1 MKNNR
6 RLNNVSSDSVC
17 LSWLINIES
26 FFIEWN
32 EYFHWHNGGE
42 SLENWL
48 YALGKMNDR
57 KITKPSFQLRKLEKN
72 SKLKEI
78 LIITGVEIEKRK
90 QHPSWVRRLG
100 LHCWYVSTWLLV
112 HIADVMSVS
121 TWLQVYMADGC
132 YVSTLLLESV
142 QFQVRSAR
150 SVCDSWSKLNV

>member
-57 KITKPSFQLRKLEKN
+57 KITKPSFQLRKLEKKFKTKRN
-72 SKLKEI
+72 INNNWSWNWKEETASLMSPKTWFAL
-78 LIITGVEIEKRK
+78 LICLHLTSGPYCWCYVCL
-90 QHPSWVRRLG
+90 HLTSG
-100 LHCWYVSTWLLV
+100 LHGWWMLCLYVTSG
-112 HIADVMSVS
+112 I
-121 TWLQVYMADGC
+121 
-132 YVSTLLLESV
+132 
-142 QFQVRSAR
+142 SAIP
-150 SVCDSWSKLNV
+150 S